1 MDESTIYKKL
11 YDFFKPEILKV
22 INDSEKHKGHSGSP
36 NSGNS
41 HFSITIKSK
50 KLNGLTR
57 VSGQRAIYKVLEEGN
72 QSMNWIKQ
80 YKEGLSIEDI
90 MKCTIREM
98 IKTEEE
104 SI

>member
-1 MDESTIYKKL
+1 MNESTIYKKL

-50 KLNGLTR
+50 KLNGLR
-57 VSGQRAIYKVLEEGN
+57 LGLMDKELF
-72 QSMNWIKQ
+72 IKFLRKIWLNIFMHFQ
-80 YKEGLSIEDI
+80 
-90 MKCTIREM
+90 
-98 IKTEEE
+98 
-104 SI
+104 